1 MIEHRH
7 VHSVGCADALMLP
20 DAFPRR
26 PLDKVQLNEAPV
38 RTEPAERDLPE
49 VGWICGC
56 FFEPFD
62 FLKDFSEE
70 SRIWPRDI
78 LERFVVT
85 GERPCWRSDPGA
97 NCEANDQKQ
106 RHIVTLLYL

>member
-62 FLKDFSEE
+62 FWIF
-70 SRIWPRDI
+70 
-78 LERFVVT
+78 
-85 GERPCWRSDPGA
+85 
-97 NCEANDQKQ
+97 
-106 RHIVTLLYL
+106 